1 MPVSSRASTVASA
14 TTESERPES
23 CGQDK
28 QSKGNN
34 MKSRCGDG
42 GTSEVVYENGLDH
55 FKATIKVSQF

>member
-34 MKSRCGDG
+34 MNHHVEMVEQVRLCTKTD
-42 GTSEVVYENGLDH
+42 L
-55 FKATIKVSQF
+55 II

>member
-28 QSKGNN
+28 QSKG
-34 MKSRCGDG
+34 
-42 GTSEVVYENGLDH
+42 
-55 FKATIKVSQF
+55 KVEQVRLCTKKT